1 MMIRAD
7 LVKFKTDMIGKKKKT
22 MKPKASSLKISEIPL
37 TFN

>member
-7 LVKFKTDMIGKKKKT
+7 LVKFKTDMIGKKKT